1 METDPLSS
9 ADLVAFVAAFE
20 ASSIHGA
27 ADALGLTASAVTK
40 RVQSLERRTHAT
52 LFDRGR
58 HGLRPTAAGQLLY
71 PPAKEALAA
80 LQAARDSV
88 APTRAHGAL
97 ALAASHTIGEYL
109 LPGWI
114 AAFRTVDPL
123 VRARIDVVNSPGVLQ
138 AVHERRA
145 AIGFVE
151 GRDALDGLDAV
162 TVQRDEIVAVV
173 ARGHRWERRRA
184 ITAKELLTEPWLAR
198 EAGSGTRAVAAAAL
212 ADVGVE
218 LTPMLE
224 VASTESVKRALRTG
238 GFALLSQLAVAAETR
253 AKTLHQMPVKDLD
266 LARELRAVRL
276 ANAPAPRHVAAFWA
290 WLGDLRRAEP
300 ARNPVGR

>member
-1 METDPLSS
+1 MEADPLSS

-27 ADALGLTASAVTK
+27 ADVLGLTASAVTK
-40 RVQSLERRTHAT
+40 RVQSLERRTGAT
-52 LFDRGR
+52 LFERGR

-80 LQAARDSV
+80 LRAARDSV
-88 APTRAHGAL
+88 AAGPAQPAL

-114 AAFRTVDPL
+114 AAFRAVDPQ

-138 AVHERRA
+138 AVRERRT

-151 GRDALDGLDAV
+151 GRDPLDGLDAI
-162 TVQRDEIVAVV
+162 TVQHDEIVAVV

-184 ITAKELLTEPWLAR
+184 ISAKELLTEPWLAR

-238 GFALLSQLAVAAETR
+238 GFALLSRLAVAAETR

-266 LARELRAVRL
+266 LTRELRAVRL
-276 ANAPAPRHVAAFWA
+276 SNGAPPRHVGAFWA
-290 WLGDLRRAEP
+290 WLDDLGRAEP
-300 ARNPVGR
+300 ARNPEGR